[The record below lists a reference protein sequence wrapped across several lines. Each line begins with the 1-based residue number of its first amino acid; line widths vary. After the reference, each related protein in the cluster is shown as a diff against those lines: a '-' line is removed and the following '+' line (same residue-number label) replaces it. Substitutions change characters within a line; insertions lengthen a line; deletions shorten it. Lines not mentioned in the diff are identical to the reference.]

1 MHSQDRNLYT
11 CIYIKYVWAPK
22 NGFKEME
29 KVEKVY
35 QKVGMKQKE
44 LIP

>member
-1 MHSQDRNLYT
+1 MRKLETMQP
-11 CIYIKYVWAPK
+11 YVTLDFFLF
-22 NGFKEME
+22 FKEME